1 MRVPLFCCRRTRLSQ
16 VVFQTTVG
24 GCRKGRRGRCKIGMS
39 KRARRVAFFGGA
51 LAGQRAQSRP
61 VLPGSLTLHIY
72 SFESRRKGAR
82 RSFTRK
88 SQIFTGLAPLPST
101 FPLESASTHG
111 HRSPRTVAW
120 QTTARPSHTPPAPA
134 LSLPRPP
141 SSPPP
146 PALAPPPIPPSLLP
160 TLPSAPSPR
169 PKRTEDRGGR
179 GTSGGTRFSLGS
191 FLGRRW
197 ECKEVSEGGR
207 MGLRQLF

>member
-1 MRVPLFCCRRTRLSQ
+1 MQDWDVKTRSTRG
-16 VVFQTTVG
+16 VFWRCSCWTACTEPSG
-24 GCRKGRRGRCKIGMS
+24 PSWFTNAAYLLLRISKKGSS
-39 KRARRVAFFGGA
+39 K
-51 LAGQRAQSRP
+51 
-61 VLPGSLTLHIY
+61 VLY
-72 SFESRRKGAR
+72 
-82 RSFTRK
+82 
-88 SQIFTGLAPLPST
+88 SQIANLHGTRPSPST

-169 PKRTEDRGGR
+169 PKRTEDRGRR

-197 ECKEVSEGGR
+197 ECREVSEGGR